1 MIISLRISSYLVSFY
16 GHSLSVCSLFSK
28 THFIKFAILS
38 RYHLPSLC
46 YSLFLYP
53 SLCIS
58 ISYFLKDSI
67 FNSLSISYSHS
78 TSFSLS
84 LSVFLSH
91 SHSLTL
97 YLSISISSFLFAF
110 YSLGVVPLLI
120 VSTTGDRNS
129 DLDSNIDD
137 TKKSLSILNEESLY
151 SIADFHGIDRNQIV
165 ILQSDS
171 RAPMLDVRTA
181 NELNQIIYDWIDDL

>member
-1 MIISLRISSYLVSFY
+1 MATLYLFALCFQRHILLNSQFFLDIICLP
-16 GHSLSVCSLFSK
+16 SVTPYFCIPLFVYQYPIFSK
-28 THFIKFAILS
+28 T
-38 RYHLPSLC
+38 
-46 YSLFLYP
+46 LFLTLSP
-53 SLCIS
+53 FLTLTQLLSL
-58 ISYFLKDSI
+58 
-67 FNSLSISYSHS
+67 
-78 TSFSLS
+78 SLS